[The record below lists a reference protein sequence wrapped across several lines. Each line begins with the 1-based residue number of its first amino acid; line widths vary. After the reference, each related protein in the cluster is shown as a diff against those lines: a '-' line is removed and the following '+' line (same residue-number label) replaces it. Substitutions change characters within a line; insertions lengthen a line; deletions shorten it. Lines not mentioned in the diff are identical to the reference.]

1 MSACAVCGASL
12 PVAARFCPACA
23 APVEVPLA
31 SEERKLVT
39 VLFADLVGSTE
50 LGAQDPERTRVLL
63 DRFYDAM
70 AAEIEGAGG
79 TVEKF
84 VGDAVMAAFGAPAA
98 HEDHAERALHS
109 ALAMRRRLEELFDQ
123 TLALRIGVNTG
134 DVVVG
139 RAREGSS
146 FVTGDAV
153 NVAARL
159 EQAAEPGEILVG
171 ERTVGAARGAFEF
184 DERTTIEAKGKP
196 GGVTC
201 RRLVRPLSL
210 MRPRGVS
217 GLRRTFVG
225 REAELDVLKRSYH
238 RAVEDGAAQLVT
250 IVGDAGVGK
259 TRLVREFWE
268 WLSGQSPEPLRRTGR
283 CLSYGQGITYWPL
296 AEALKEHLEIFES
309 DPLEIVLR
317 RLEGRE
323 ILGLTLGLDVAPDLH
338 PLVARDRLHDG
349 WIRFLEELT
358 AERPTVLLVED
369 LHWAEEPLLDLLE
382 RLISDVAG
390 PLVLLATARPELLD
404 MRPGW
409 AGHRYASTLLELEP
423 LSPRNAGQMLDD
435 LLDSE
440 LAAPLRELLITRA
453 EGNPLFVE
461 ELIATLIDRGIL
473 ERVNGDWKAR
483 ELPASFEV
491 PDSVRAVLAAR
502 IDLLGAAEKAALQAA
517 SVIGRIFWAGPVYEL
532 AEGMAPSFRVL
543 EERDLIRR
551 RSGSTVLGEQEF
563 AIKHALTRE
572 VAYESLPKAKRAR
585 LHASFAAWLER
596 SRGDRDEHAPL
607 LAHHYAE
614 AVRPEDADLAW
625 AGAPAELDRLRRKAI
640 AWLVRASELAAARY
654 ELGEALA
661 LLDRALALEVDD
673 EEKIELLRHVA
684 ETHTLNYDA
693 DSFREAIEQALA
705 LEPDRTVAAQIYA
718 ELAHYGYGRP
728 YMWRS
733 PPSASISRRWLATA
747 LDLAKPGTKAR
758 GFALAGQALGAPEEP
773 GAAEAADEALAI
785 GEALGNPRLIVHAC
799 EAHAL
804 IASVAASFEE
814 ACLWADR
821 SLAVVPMLTDPGW
834 RSHQYWHAGFV
845 YLRGGRLDDVPP
857 LAEEF
862 DRLATLLTA
871 HDRVHG
877 VGLRTLIESSSGRW
891 QSLGDLTARV
901 EAAVEA
907 NEDIPC
913 QFNWRSLLV
922 CALGHAQLGHEYE
935 AHRLEDEARTRAVVA
950 GPLEREPALLRLALL
965 RGDFDEVARI
975 LELLPARS
983 DPWGLDAAAARLDAL
998 AALGDRAR
1006 VEAEAVPFLD
1016 RESYTRPFALRSLG
1030 LVRGDMRLVG
1040 QASDLF
1046 EAMGLDWRAAETR
1059 VLRPA

>member
-12 PVAARFCPACA
+12 PVAACFCPACA

-196 GGVTC
+196 GGVPC